1 MAKVRVHELAKK
13 YDVPS
18 KDVLS
23 MLSDLG
29 EFVKAP
35 SSTVEPPVVKRFEDK
50 YGADLA
56 TKAEEKAAKKAA
68 KKAPAKKAAAAPAE
82 VAVDAPAAE
91 PAPAPAE
98 PAVAEERSE
107 PLFKPGPRPRKV
119 VEAPPEPDA
128 ETHSRPPS
136 RSTTLRSSLPLRQAP
151 TVAKRLPN
159 RLRAQGPA
167 SSPAPPGPPRRPRRA
182 TTRSPRRRAWA
193 AGPRRPPVARLHRVP
208 VAATSAHPARRAAAT
223 ECRDPTRR

>member
-98 PAVAEERSE
+98 PAAAAGAVRA
-107 PLFKPGPRPRKV
+107 PLQAGTPTPQGRRGSSGAGLRDRAAGRRAGVRRPGP
-119 VEAPPEPDA
+119 A
-128 ETHSRPPS
+128 
-136 RSTTLRSSLPLRQAP
+136 
-151 TVAKRLPN
+151 
-159 RLRAQGPA
+159 
-167 SSPAPPGPPRRPRRA
+167 
-182 TTRSPRRRAWA
+182 
-193 AGPRRPPVARLHRVP
+193 
-208 VAATSAHPARRAAAT
+208 
-223 ECRDPTRR
+223 CR